1 MILFWVTLLVLH
13 RGYTLVPVTTV
24 QLGEPA
30 TFTCALP
37 NIANTR
43 IEIHWY
49 KQSTRETLQLM
60 VTLHTSAELENA
72 PEYAPQFS
80 ESRLEVNNDD
90 SFSNLT
96 ILRTI
101 QEDEG
106 LYHCEIAD
114 RWSNPEWSGTYL
126 SLKGNTRRTSN
137 YTQWYFTSDPVRPG
151 DSVTLQCSVLS
162 DSESKCP
169 GDHSVFWF
177 RARSDESHPSL
188 IYAHGNG
195 GECEN
200 STEARS
206 QQKCVYSFSKN
217 VGSSDAGTYYC
228 AVATCGE
235 ILFGNGT
242 KLDVEERTAR
252 YEFIAL
258 VIATVCLVISVIG
271 NIVFIC
277 CRTSRAVCSQFKGIE
292 SVASQARH
300 DNSSLPLHDFT
311 EGGPELNYAALH
323 FSGKKATRG
332 RKKRELNTEESVYSQ
347 VKC

>member
-60 VTLHTSAELENA
+60 VTLRKSAELENA

-80 ESRLEVNNDD
+80 ESRLEVNNDNN
-90 SFSNLT
+90 FSNLT

-106 LYHCEIAD
+106 LYHCEITD

-137 YTQWYFTSDPVRPG
+137 CTS
-151 DSVTLQCSVLS
+151 
-162 DSESKCP
+162 
-169 GDHSVFWF
+169 
-177 RARSDESHPSL
+177 
-188 IYAHGNG
+188 
-195 GECEN
+195 
-200 STEARS
+200 
-206 QQKCVYSFSKN
+206 
-217 VGSSDAGTYYC
+217 
-228 AVATCGE
+228 TCGT
-235 ILFGNGT
+235 ILIGDGT
-242 KLDVEERTAR
+242 KVEIERTAR

-258 VIATVCLVISVIG
+258 VIATVCLVISVIA

-277 CRTSRAVCSQFKGIE
+277 CRTSRPVCSQFKGIE
-292 SVASQARH
+292 SAASQARH
-300 DNSSLPLHDFT
+300 DNSSLQLHDFT

-332 RKKRELNTEESVYSQ
+332 RKKRVEH
-347 VKC
+347 

>member
-1 MILFWVTLLVLH
+1 MILFLVTLLVLH

-30 TFTCALP
+30 TFTCALS
-37 NIANTR
+37 NIEINR
-43 IEIHWY
+43 IAIHWY
-49 KQSTRETLQLM
+49 KQSARETLQLM
-60 VTLHTSAELENA
+60 VTLRTSTK

-80 ESRLEVNNDD
+80 ESRLEVNNDNN
-90 SFSNLT
+90 FSNLT

-106 LYHCEIAD
+106 LYHCEITD
-114 RWSNPEWSGTYL
+114 RWKTPEWNGTYL
-126 SLKGNTRRTSN
+126 LLKGNTRRTSN
-137 YTQWYFTSDPVRPG
+137 CTSTG
-151 DSVTLQCSVLS
+151 GTI
-162 DSESKCP
+162 
-169 GDHSVFWF
+169 
-177 RARSDESHPSL
+177 L
-188 IYAHGNG
+188 I
-195 GECEN
+195 E
-200 STEARS
+200 
-206 QQKCVYSFSKN
+206 
-217 VGSSDAGTYYC
+217 D
-228 AVATCGE
+228 
-235 ILFGNGT
+235 GT
-242 KLDVEERTAR
+242 KVEIERTAR

>member
-37 NIANTR
+37 NIVITR

-60 VTLHTSAELENA
+60 VTLHKSAIPENA

-80 ESRLEVNNDD
+80 ESRLEVNIDNN
-90 SFSNLT
+90 FSNLT

-106 LYHCEIAD
+106 LYHCEIRG
-114 RWSNPEWSGTYL
+114 RWKSPEWSGTYL

-137 YTQWYFTSDPVRPG
+137 CTSTGGTILIG
-151 DSVTLQCSVLS
+151 D
-162 DSESKCP
+162 
-169 GDHSVFWF
+169 
-177 RARSDESHPSL
+177 
-188 IYAHGNG
+188 
-195 GECEN
+195 
-200 STEARS
+200 
-206 QQKCVYSFSKN
+206 
-217 VGSSDAGTYYC
+217 
-228 AVATCGE
+228 
-235 ILFGNGT
+235 GT
-242 KLDVEERTAR
+242 KVEIERTAR